1 MPITDMKVLP
11 HKTEKGKVVLDFGIL
26 PTKNMKTCL
35 IKLYNKMSPY
45 EKSMYILGKIP
56 RD

>member
-1 MPITDMKVLP
+1 MPITDIKVLP
-11 HKTEKGKVVLDFGIL
+11 HKTEKGKVVLDFGIW

-56 RD
+56 IA